1 MLTLLRKHAS
11 SWILKGLLLLVA
23 VTFISWG
30 GYSFFRDKKYDY
42 AAKVNGTIIHLKD
55 YHETLQGVVNRYREA
70 MGPAFNEKMMEQLR
84 IRENVMDELISR
96 ALILQ
101 EGNRLGL
108 KVSDGELAMAIESIP
123 SFQING
129 QFDPRLYERF
139 LRLNRMMAEDFERM
153 QRDNLLYTKVVQLI
167 RLNGGRVS
175 EEEILEAYLFE
186 NEKINLQFVK
196 ISPES
201 FKSQV
206 QVNDVEMK
214 DYFQQNQEEFRIPT
228 FLQIQYL
235 AFRPSDYEPKVKIS
249 LEELQRY
256 YEQRKEM
263 FSTPKQVR
271 AREIVIR
278 VDPQS
283 PPEKIEEKRKKAED
297 ILEKAKKAKDFA
309 SLAKQ
314 VSESE
319 NAQTGGD
326 LGWLQ
331 QGNLEENL
339 GNTLFS
345 LKAGELSGLVKRPDG
360 FHIYKVEEVKEE
372 KRRSFDEVKDQ
383 ILQTLKRE
391 KANAEASR
399 KADDAF
405 YSLFRS
411 RDIERYAQEK
421 EIPIKKT
428 PFFKEGDEIPEIG
441 RNPSFYNS
449 AFSLKLGEISPVV
462 NIPPNFYILKL
473 IDKKES
479 RIPSFE
485 EVREQVH
492 QKLAAKKMEEKAR
505 QTSEEILQQLK
516 SGKTLQ
522 EILKGKG
529 YAIEE
534 TGFFNRAAGVIP
546 KIGPA
551 GEWMGSLSSLTEKQ
565 PLPKDPFKTK
575 EGYFVVKLLNVEPA
589 DQNKFESVKKNLEK
603 RLTYMK
609 QEEFFKNWLQH
620 LRSKAKIEINKEV
633 L

>member
-1 MLTLLRKHAS
+1 
-11 SWILKGLLLLVA
+11 
-23 VTFISWG
+23 
-30 GYSFFRDKKYDY
+30 
-42 AAKVNGTIIHLKD
+42 
-55 YHETLQGVVNRYREA
+55 
-70 MGPAFNEKMMEQLR
+70 
-84 IRENVMDELISR
+84 
-96 ALILQ
+96 
-101 EGNRLGL
+101 
-108 KVSDGELAMAIESIP
+108 
-123 SFQING
+123 
-129 QFDPRLYERF
+129 
-139 LRLNRMMAEDFERM
+139 
-153 QRDNLLYTKVVQLI
+153 
-167 RLNGGRVS
+167 
-175 EEEILEAYLFE
+175 
-186 NEKINLQFVK
+186 
-196 ISPES
+196 
-201 FKSQV
+201 
-206 QVNDVEMK
+206 
-214 DYFQQNQEEFRIPT
+214 
-228 FLQIQYL
+228 
-235 AFRPSDYEPKVKIS
+235 
-249 LEELQRY
+249 
-256 YEQRKEM
+256 
-263 FSTPKQVR
+263 
-271 AREIVIR
+271 
-278 VDPQS
+278 
-283 PPEKIEEKRKKAED
+283 
-297 ILEKAKKAKDFA
+297 
-309 SLAKQ
+309 
-314 VSESE
+314 
-319 NAQTGGD
+319 
-326 LGWLQ
+326 
-331 QGNLEENL
+331 
-339 GNTLFS
+339 
-345 LKAGELSGLVKRPDG
+345 LSGLVKRPDG

-565 PLPKDPFKTK
+565 PLPKEPFKTK

>member
-565 PLPKDPFKTK
+565 PLPKEPFKTK